1 MSQEFSRK
9 KLRKQPKRRRVQS
22 TSAVNLPQLK
32 MPKTATTRRRRKK
45 TEPVR
50 FGLNTLKRFLFSSRW
65 ISLGLLI
72 ISVYALVDIYK
83 EQRFYLTYIPVEGSI
98 AISPE
103 EIAQA
108 SGLAGRHAFAADPSE
123 AAKKIGDLPGIISA
137 TVTLRWPN
145 QVFIAVNEEVPVAI
159 WVENGKE
166 FGVTQS
172 GRLIPAAQLR
182 QDLLRIESESE
193 ITPLPVMGDGAL
205 GELAGS
211 EEKSKTGNASSAAE
225 IVSEDAQEKQLTS
238 LAFIP
243 PDVLNG
249 AMQLKELR
257 PTIDTLYYKP
267 VGGLSYEDDR
277 GWRGY
282 FGTGSYMNQKLVVYE
297 AIVADLKTRGIQPEY
312 INVSNQMKPYYG
324 SEVVSEVITDTS
336 DVEATP

>member
-1 MSQEFSRK
+1 MSQEISRK

-32 MPKTATTRRRRKK
+32 MPKTADKRRRRKK

-72 ISVYALVDIYK
+72 VSVYALVDIYR
-83 EQRFYLTYIPVEGSI
+83 EQRFYLTYIPVEGSV
-98 AISPE
+98 AVSPD
-103 EIAQA
+103 EIAEA
-108 SGLAGRHAFAADPSE
+108 SGLAGRHAFAADPTE
-123 AAKKIGDLPGIISA
+123 AARKIGEIPGIISA

-159 WVENGKE
+159 WAENDRE

-172 GRLIPAAQLR
+172 GRLIPAVQLR
-182 QDLLRIESESE
+182 QDLLRIESETE
-193 ITPLPVMGDGAL
+193 FTPFPIGGDRTSGKLSLPKEKDD
-205 GELAGS
+205 AGS
-211 EEKSKTGNASSAAE
+211 ASANTKNGK
-225 IVSEDAQEKQLTS
+225 DDGQEKQLTS

-243 PDVLNG
+243 PDILNG
-249 AMQLKELR
+249 AMQLQALR

-267 VGGLSYEDDR
+267 AGGLSYEDER

-282 FGTGSYMNQKLVVYE
+282 FGTGMQMNQKLVVYE
-297 AIVADLKTRGIQPEY
+297 AIVADLKARGIQPEY
-312 INVSNQMKPYYG
+312 ISVSNQEKPYYG
-324 SEVVSEVITDTS
+324 SAIIPDVITDT
-336 DVEATP
+336 VEGEILP

>member
-1 MSQEFSRK
+1 MSQEISRK

-32 MPKTATTRRRRKK
+32 MPKTADKRRRRKK

-50 FGLNTLKRFLFSSRW
+50 FGLSTLKRFIFSSRW

-72 ISVYALVDIYK
+72 ISIYALVDIYN
-83 EQRFYLTYIPVEGSI
+83 EQRFYLTYIPVEGSV

-103 EIAQA
+103 EIAEA

-123 AAKKIGDLPGIISA
+123 AAKKIGEIPGIISA

-159 WVENGKE
+159 WAENGKE

-172 GRLIPAAQLR
+172 GRLIPAVQLR
-182 QDLLRIESESE
+182 QDLLRIESESDF
-193 ITPLPVMGDGAL
+193 TPFPIVGDGTS
-205 GELAGS
+205 GELS
-211 EEKSKTGNASSAAE
+211 KPEEKTASGNASAKTE
-225 IVSEDAQEKQLTS
+225 TGIDDGQEEQLAS

-243 PDVLNG
+243 PDILNG
-249 AMQLKELR
+249 AMQLHALQPAIE
-257 PTIDTLYYKP
+257 TLYYKP
-267 VGGLSYEDDR
+267 AGGLSYEDER

-282 FGTGSYMNQKLVVYE
+282 FGTGMQMNQKLVVYE
-297 AIVADLKTRGIQPEY
+297 AIVADLKARGIQPEY
-312 INVSNQMKPYYG
+312 ISVSNQEKPYYG
-324 SEVVSEVITDTS
+324 SGVVTDVITDT
-336 DVEATP
+336 VEEEIIP

>member
-1 MSQEFSRK
+1 MSQEISRK

-32 MPKTATTRRRRKK
+32 MPKTADKRRRRKK

-72 ISVYALVDIYK
+72 VSVYALVDIYR
-83 EQRFYLTYIPVEGSI
+83 EQRFYLTYIPVEGSV
-98 AISPE
+98 AVSPD
-103 EIAQA
+103 EIAEA
-108 SGLAGRHAFAADPSE
+108 SGLAGRHAFAADPTE
-123 AAKKIGDLPGIISA
+123 AARKIGEIPGIISA

-159 WVENGKE
+159 WAENDRE

-172 GRLIPAAQLR
+172 GRLIPAVQLR
-182 QDLLRIESESE
+182 QDLLRIESETE
-193 ITPLPVMGDGAL
+193 FTPFPIGGDGTSGKL
-205 GELAGS
+205 SLPKEKDDAGS
-211 EEKSKTGNASSAAE
+211 ASANTKNGK
-225 IVSEDAQEKQLTS
+225 DDGQEKQLTS

-243 PDVLNG
+243 PDILNG
-249 AMQLKELR
+249 AMQLQALR

-267 VGGLSYEDDR
+267 AGGLSYEDER

-282 FGTGSYMNQKLVVYE
+282 FGTGMQMNQKLVVYE
-297 AIVADLKTRGIQPEY
+297 AIVADLKARGIQPEY
-312 INVSNQMKPYYG
+312 ISVSNQEKPYYG
-324 SEVVSEVITDTS
+324 SAIIPDVITDT
-336 DVEATP
+336 VEEEILP